1 MVDKINQKKIKKL
14 NKKIDKYKKMLEKL
28 ELRPCKGDADIIQ
41 REKEVEDLKN
51 VIYSLE
57 IERDQY
63 LYTWWDKVKRITP

>member
-1 MVDKINQKKIKKL
+1 MVDKVNQKKIKKL
-14 NKKIDKYKKMLEKL
+14 NKKIDNYKKMLERL

-51 VIYSLE
+51 SIYSLE

-63 LYTWWDKVKRITP
+63 LYTW